1 MLIRTSGEIWNEEEE
16 ETYHDQVFG
25 CIVKQRLGGGSVD
38 LLHQREAEEPLTKQL
53 CLGSVCQHLT
63 LRSQP
68 DLLNSLL
75 RSLSLSDAPE
85 KALHVFRHILHL
97 SPPSSSDHFAYTFLL
112 RAATLLH
119 PHHGLQLHARLLHA
133 GLHADLF
140 VQNSLLGFY
149 ASTADVDSVRRVF
162 AGIARPDVVSWT
174 SFVSALA
181 RCGREDEALAAFRSM
196 DVPPNALT
204 LVSLLP
210 ACARLGALR
219 HGKAIHGFGL
229 KSCGGHGCN
238 VILDNAILDLYLS
251 CGDLVSARN
260 LFGEMPSKDVV
271 SWTTLISGYA
281 ANGIP
286 EEAIAT
292 FHVMLRHGQVEP
304 NEATMACVLRACAS
318 LGALS
323 TGKWIHS
330 YLLKSRIGVWGLPGN
345 ALINMYAK
353 CGAIG
358 MAWRAFSGVVRRDM
372 VSWCTM
378 MGGLAMSSRADLALQ
393 LFASMIC
400 HGLRPDGVAFLAL
413 LSACC
418 HGGLVD
424 QGLMIFEAMSKVY
437 GVVPHKEHYTCM
449 MDAFS
454 RAGRLKEAEGI
465 LRGMPVEPDRHVW
478 GVLLSA
484 CKMHGLQ
491 QAEWEQLGGKEALGG
506 HLDFGGGTY
515 ALVSNILAD
524 AGRWQ
529 VSNQVRD
536 LMRVRKVEKTAGRS
550 RIEGR
555 FVDTL

>member
-1 MLIRTSGEIWNEEEE
+1 M
-16 ETYHDQVFG
+16 V
-25 CIVKQRLGGGSVD
+25 
-38 LLHQREAEEPLTKQL
+38 LHPLEAGQIQAHLTK
-53 CLGSVCQHLT
+53 SH
-63 LRSQP
+63 RRN
-68 DLLNSLL
+68 LLNSLL
-75 RSLSLSDAPE
+75 RSLSLSHAPE

-112 RAATLLH
+112 RAASLLH
-119 PHHGLQLHARLLHA
+119 PDHGLQLHARLLNS

-140 VQNSLLGFY
+140 VQNSLIGFY
-149 ASTADVDSVRRVF
+149 TSAADVDSVRRVF
-162 AGIARPDVVSWT
+162 AGIARPDVVCWT

-210 ACARLGALR
+210 ACARLGALLP
-219 HGKAIHGFGL
+219 GKAVHGFGL

-238 VILDNAILDLYLS
+238 VILDNAILDLYMS
-251 CGDLVSARN
+251 CRDLVSARN

-286 EEAIAT
+286 EEAISA

-330 YLLKSRIGVWGLPGN
+330 YLLKSHIGVCGLPGN

-353 CGAIG
+353 CGVIV
-358 MAWRAFSGVVRRDM
+358 MAWRAFSGLACRDL

-378 MGGLAMSSRADLALQ
+378 MGGLAMTSRSDLALQ

-418 HGGLVD
+418 HAGLLD
-424 QGLMIFEAMSKVY
+424 QGLMIFKAMSKVY
-437 GVVPHKEHYTCM
+437 GVVPKKEHYTCM

-465 LRGMPVEPDRHVW
+465 LCSMPVEPDKHVW

-484 CKMHGLQ
+484 CKTHGLQ
-491 QAEWEQLGGKEALGG
+491 QAEWEHLGGKALGG
-506 HLDFGGGTY
+506 YLDFGGGTY

-524 AGRWQ
+524 AGRWE
-529 VSNQVRD
+529 VSNHVRD
-536 LMRVRKVEKTAGRS
+536 LMRVRKVEKTVGCS

-555 FVDTL
+555 